1 MKRDLRVLATAGT
14 LLLALSAADAA
25 LAQKQ
30 GGILRVPHFDSPAS
44 MSLLDEST
52 VAVNRP
58 MMGVFNNL
66 VMFKQDVPQNSLRSI
81 VPDLAKSWSWNEEG
95 TELTFPLREG
105 VKWHDGRPFTAKDV
119 KCTWN
124 LLTGK
129 SSEKLRINPRRPW
142 YTNLEEVTTSGDYEV
157 TFHLKRAQPSFL
169 ALLASGWS
177 PVYPCHVSPRDMRT
191 HPIGTGPFKFVEFK
205 PNQSITVTRNPDYW
219 KQGRP
224 YLDGIEWTIIKDLST
239 RTLAFI
245 AGKGDL
251 IYGVTIPQIK
261 DVKSQAPDAI
271 CEVGAG
277 NVSRNLLV
285 NRDLPPF
292 NNSEL
297 RRAMSLSLDRKAF
310 IDILY
315 QGQGDIGGAM
325 QPPPEGV
332 WGLPSDI
339 LKTLPGYDPDV
350 QKSRAAARE
359 IMEKLG
365 YGPDKRLPIKV
376 STRDVS
382 YYRDPSVILIDQLKE
397 IYIDGELEPVD
408 TVNWYPKVM
417 RQDYTVGLNITETGV
432 DDPDVLYYENYVCG
446 AARNYTG
453 YCNPEV
459 DKLVDRQSMESDPLR
474 RKQLVWEIEKK
485 LVEDEAR
492 PIIYFPRGATCR
504 QPQVKGLTIMVNS
517 IYNGSRYEDL
527 WLDK

>member
-105 VKWHDGRPFTAKDV
+105 VKWHDGRPFTAEDV
-119 KCTWN
+119 KCTWD

-142 YTNLEEVTTSGDYEV
+142 YTNLEEVTTSGNYEV

-261 DVKSQAPDAI
+261 DVKSRAPDAI

-382 YYRDPSVILIDQLKE
+382 YYRDPAVILIDQLKE

-417 RQDYTVGLNITETGV
+417 RKDYTVGLNITETGV

-459 DKLVDRQSMESDPLR
+459 DKLVDRQSMESD

>member
-119 KCTWN
+119 KCTWD

-382 YYRDPSVILIDQLKE
+382 YYRDPAVILIDQLKE

-417 RQDYTVGLNITETGV
+417 RKDYTVGLNITETGV

>member
-1 MKRDLRVLATAGT
+1 MKRDLRVLVAAGT

-119 KCTWN
+119 KCTWD

-142 YTNLEEVTTSGDYEV
+142 YTNLEEVTMSGDYEV

-339 LKTLPGYDPDV
+339 LKMLPGYDPDV

-382 YYRDPSVILIDQLKE
+382 YYRDPAVILIDQLKE

-417 RQDYTVGLNITETGV
+417 RKDYTVGLNITETGV

-459 DKLVDRQSMESDPLR
+459 DKLVDRQSMESDPVQ

-517 IYNGSRYEDL
+517 IYNGSRDEDL